1 MAGITVTVE
10 GIARILGT
18 PVSTER
24 AADIHAATL
33 RLIRTGYRPDPMLA
47 EGYAAEV
54 LESVYTSVAMRL
66 LTNPTGARSLG
77 LGAANV
83 TFGGPDEDFSNVASL
98 TPNERADL
106 GRLTARRPG
115 FIRHRALTPT
125 EAAWGSI
132 P

>member
-77 LGAANV
+77 LGSASV
-83 TFGGPDEDFSNVASL
+83 TFGGSDEGLSSVASL
-98 TPNERADL
+98 TDAERADL
-106 GRLTARRPG
+106 SSLAQRRPG
-115 FIRHRALTPT
+115 FIRHRSLTPT
-125 EAAWGSI
+125 EAPWGSI